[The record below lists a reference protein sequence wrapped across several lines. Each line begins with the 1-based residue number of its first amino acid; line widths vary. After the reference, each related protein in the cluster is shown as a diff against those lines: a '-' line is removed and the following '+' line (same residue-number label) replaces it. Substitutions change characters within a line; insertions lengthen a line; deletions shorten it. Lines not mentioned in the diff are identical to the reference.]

1 MVQRMKD
8 YGHQKYLNKK
18 MEIVCHRCISEL
30 DFKQLVQKSEDLE
43 NELCSWINHVWLCR
57 KKYYH
62 LNFYTNQQLVILK
75 NEINAIEKNDNAVA
89 GSQLF
94 NLLYSV
100 TGRFFKSTFAIRRIL
115 REDDSE
121 NNHFDDLDSGDEV
134 FSEQQNSL
142 VENSTATDSFV
153 HNHSDNTTPLD
164 IAIDE
169 LREELKDIFTE
180 LVDMA
185 YEKEL
190 AYEAVLQEKNTDV
203 YEAID
208 WCDDKNADDEFIEKL
223 RQNWQIGRYSEVLI
237 EDNCVSQFSSEET
250 NLEYAD
256 FSEIGR
262 VFAPFH
268 YSSHTKMLVNH
279 YYTCVFEF
287 LFLFY

>member
-1 MVQRMKD
+1 MIRISEMVQRMKD
-8 YGHQKYLNKK
+8 YGHQKYLSIK
-18 MEIVCHRCISEL
+18 MEILCHRYISEL
-30 DFKQLVQKSEDLE
+30 DFKQLVQKSEDLVT
-43 NELCSWINHVWLCR
+43 ELCSWINHVWLCR

-100 TGRFFKSTFAIRRIL
+100 TGRFFKSTFAIRRML
-115 REDDSE
+115 REDGSE
-121 NNHFDDLDSGDEV
+121 NNDFDDLDSGDEV
-134 FSEQQNSL
+134 FSEHQNSF
-142 VENSTATDSFV
+142 VENSTATDSFA
-153 HNHSDNTTPLD
+153 HNCSDNTLD

-169 LREELKDIFTE
+169 LREEQKHIFTE

-190 AYEAVLQEKNTDV
+190 AYEAVIQEENTDI

-237 EDNCVSQFSSEET
+237 EDNCVSQISSEET
-250 NLEYAD
+250 NHEYAD

-268 YSSHTKMLVNH
+268 YSSRTKM
-279 YYTCVFEF
+279 
-287 LFLFY
+287 